1 MATRKYEQRARAEA
15 AEQTRRQILDAVY
28 ERLSEA
34 PVERLSIEDIAQRA
48 GVVRSTVYAVFGSK
62 AGLFDAF
69 GNDVLRRG
77 GFAALLAAA
86 EHPDAR
92 EAMRGTI
99 RGAVRMYSA
108 HRDVLRALSSI
119 ARTAP
124 DAVGG
129 AVDRMEA
136 GRAQGM
142 TEIAGRLA
150 EQGILRAD
158 VGVKEATDLLWVLT
172 GFDTFDLLY
181 TGRNQS
187 HRRVADTL
195 ITIADRNLCS

>member
-1 MATRKYEQRARAEA
+1 MTTRRYEQGARAEA
-15 AEQTRRQILDAVY
+15 AEQTRRRILDAMY

-34 PVERLSIEDIAQRA
+34 PAEQVNIKDVAHRA

-86 EHPDAR
+86 EHPDAG

-99 RGAVRMYSA
+99 RVGVRMYSS
-108 HRDVLRALSSI
+108 HREVLRALYSM
-119 ARTAP
+119 ARIAP

-136 GRAQGM
+136 GRARGM
-142 TEIAGRLA
+142 TEIAGRLS
-150 EQGILRAD
+150 EQGILRSD
-158 VGVKEATDLLWVLT
+158 VGVKEAADLLWVLT

-181 TGRNQS
+181 TGRS
-187 HRRVADTL
+187 RSLHRVTDTL
-195 ITIADRNLCS
+195 IATADRSLCR